1 VVNLI
6 RHAAKDAGPTIS
18 PKVNSHH
25 PSELQPELF
34 FNYFSRMTQQGKFEY
49 YLPAKNPSTIGIQS
63 IFSLLAGL
71 ENKIPPKPFL

>member
-1 VVNLI
+1 MPGQLLAQKSIHIIRASCNL
-6 RHAAKDAGPTIS
+6 S
-18 PKVNSHH
+18 F
-25 PSELQPELF
+25 F

-71 ENKIPPKPFL
+71 EKQNPTQTFSLI

>member
-1 VVNLI
+1 
-6 RHAAKDAGPTIS
+6 
-18 PKVNSHH
+18 
-25 PSELQPELF
+25 
-34 FNYFSRMTQQGKFEY
+34 MTQQGKFEY